1 MKSHH
6 GLIIMS
12 IWMAISLLME
22 LLEKNALMWMALII
36 MIAAMVG
43 TIILFIGE
51 WNEKV

>member
-1 MKSHH
+1 MKSYHAI
-6 GLIIMS
+6 IIMS

-36 MIAAMVG
+36 MMVVMVG

-51 WNEKV
+51 WNEKT